1 MGDRA
6 TGYKIAS
13 CKCVPIGPSMV
24 VLISALKAGPQPARY
39 GFACCKAVVPV
50 PIGRS
55 MGLLDLCLRGRAT
68 GAFFLT
74 ESITNGF
81 ILENCKI
88 CGAAGANFLKI
99 ESC

>member
-1 MGDRA
+1 MGGRA
-6 TGYKIAS
+6 IGYKIAS

-24 VLISALKAGPQPARY
+24 VLISALKAGPQPTKY
-39 GFACCKAVVPV
+39 GFASCKAVT
-50 PIGRS
+50 IGRS

-68 GAFFLT
+68 GAIFLT
-74 ESITNGF
+74 ECIFTNGF
-81 ILENCKI
+81 LLENCEI

>member
-1 MGDRA
+1 MGGRA
-6 TGYKIAS
+6 IGYKSAS
-13 CKCVPIGPSMV
+13 CECVPIGPSMV

-39 GFACCKAVVPV
+39 VFASCKAVT
-50 PIGRS
+50 IGRS

-68 GAFFLT
+68 GAIFLT

-81 ILENCKI
+81 LLENCEI
-88 CGAAGANFLKI
+88 CGAAGAIFLKI